1 MSYHAHYNK
10 DYLFDCTEATAL
22 ERSEK
27 DLVSDEP
34 MLHPSRGKAK
44 RQKPQFQRN
53 KSVAEEL

>member
-1 MSYHAHYNK
+1 MRTNK

-34 MLHPSRGKAK
+34 MLHPSHGKAK